1 MISSFRIL
9 SSTTAKLGPLAIV
22 MRGRVLLDR
31 FLTVLN
37 REDCELLC
45 ELRLLY
51 FFTCRSVDCMWMFWD
66 CSYVMDGLKFA
77 KCLVVMWNREGGG
90 V

>member
-22 MRGRVLLDR
+22 MGDRLLLDR

-45 ELRLLY
+45 GLRLLY
-51 FFTCRSVDCMWMFWD
+51 FFICRSVDCMWMFGD
-66 CSYVMDGLKFA
+66 CSYGRDGRSKI
-77 KCLVVMWNREGGG
+77 C
-90 V
+90 